1 MLRKALPRL
10 AHLTHRNNYYLLE
23 HRKMDDLKAKLFGD
37 QQKTLWLKTKFFLK
51 EMKYTLVQGSK
62 DLWADAKWIR
72 NLYKNKQRFE
82 FTGY

>member
-37 QQKTLWLKTKFFLK
+37 Q
-51 EMKYTLVQGSK
+51 
-62 DLWADAKWIR
+62 
-72 NLYKNKQRFE
+72 
-82 FTGY
+82 